1 MTLDLLIMVYLWT
14 KRIKFLFLMFGIN
27 GPPYMQQWV
36 RQIKTKIIV
45 EYEPRYKRVVAFVSV
60 AIEVWQKQADKR
72 KTHIKVKWERGTNTS
87 VSQEGSQSKAEFRGD
102 RNIFEFIIFFC
113 IQVHVA
119 CFNGRISYR
128 LASLS
133 WPHPQSNILPV
144 ISFKIK
150 MERQRHK

>member
-102 RNIFEFIIFFC
+102 RNIFEFINFFLHTSSRGMLQWKNL
-113 IQVHVA
+113 IQTGILELAPPAEQHTA
-119 CFNGRISYR
+119 CH
-128 LASLS
+128 LL
-133 WPHPQSNILPV
+133 
-144 ISFKIK
+144 
-150 MERQRHK
+150 